1 MKNEKRLTFRLLF
14 YIKRTALRRD
24 GRAPLMLRITVDGL
38 SAQMSL
44 QIAVPPSGWLPAVG
58 RMAGRSAEAREVNLL
73 LSDVAARARQLY
85 YGAVLGGN
93 RPDACRLR
101 DALQG
106 RVWRLGFLDL
116 FRRHVADFG
125 ERVGHGRS
133 QSTYRK
139 YAIAL
144 SWTERFVRGEYGRAD
159 VETDSVDEVFACR
172 LVTFL
177 LARGLAPGTVRLYV
191 SAVRTVTLSV
201 WRRGLLPADPFRGNC
216 LPVVPARREALT
228 EGEVERL
235 ARLPLAGR
243 AARVRNLF
251 LLSCRT
257 GLAYADL
264 CGLRPCHVHWD
275 ASGAG
280 WIVKPRAKNGRQAA
294 VRLVPE
300 AERLLAACCPEGF
313 PETGLFMP
321 DNRTCNRMLKRLAAQ
336 AGLARRLYFHLARH
350 TFATLSLS
358 AGVPIES
365 VSLMLGHSRLS
376 TTQIYARVTTE
387 KLRRDTE
394 CLLSGRFQ

>member
-1 MKNEKRLTFRLLF
+1 MKKEKRLTFRLLF

-44 QIAVPPSGWLPAVG
+44 QMAVRPSGWLPAAG

-85 YGAVLGGN
+85 YGAVLGGS
-93 RPDACRLR
+93 RPDARRLR

-106 RVWRLGFLDL
+106 RVRRPGFLEL

-125 ERVGHGRS
+125 ERVGRGRS
-133 QSTYRK
+133 RSTFRK

-159 VETDSVDEVFACR
+159 VEAAAVDEVFAGR

-177 LARGLAPGTVRLYV
+177 LARGLAPGTVRLYA
-191 SAVRTVTLSV
+191 SAVRTVALSA

-216 LPVVPARREALT
+216 LPAVPARREALT
-228 EGEVERL
+228 EDEVERL
-235 ARLPLAGR
+235 ARLPLTGR
-243 AARVRNLF
+243 AARVRDLF

-264 CGLRPCHVHWD
+264 CGLRPCHVRRD
-275 ASGAG
+275 APGAG

-313 PETGLFMP
+313 PETGLPVP

-336 AGLARRLYFHLARH
+336 AGLSRRLHFHLARH

-394 CLLSGRFQ
+394 CLLSGRFR